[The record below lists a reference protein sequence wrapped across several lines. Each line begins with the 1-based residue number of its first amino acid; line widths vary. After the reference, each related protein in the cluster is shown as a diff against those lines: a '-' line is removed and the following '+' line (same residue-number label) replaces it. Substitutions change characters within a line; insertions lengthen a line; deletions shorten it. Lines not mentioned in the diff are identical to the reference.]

1 MAPRPRGLR
10 WPLVVG
16 DLAILGLAEGETV
29 RWRSGASG
37 RWKTGTVVR
46 RERDG
51 SVGVTDGRGMA
62 RSFAVERLEVSCSGR
77 RGAKRWEPLVERAAR
92 SEQLRLL

>member
-1 MAPRPRGLR
+1 V
-10 WPLVVG
+10 VVG

-29 RWRSGASG
+29 RWRSGAAG

-62 RSFAVERLEVSCSGR
+62 RSFAVEKLEVACSGR
-77 RGAKRWEPLVERAAR
+77 RGAKSWEPLVERAAR